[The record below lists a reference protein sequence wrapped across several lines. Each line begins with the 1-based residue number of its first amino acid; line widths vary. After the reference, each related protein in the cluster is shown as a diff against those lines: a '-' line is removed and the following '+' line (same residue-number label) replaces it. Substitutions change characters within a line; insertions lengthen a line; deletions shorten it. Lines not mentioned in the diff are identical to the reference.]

1 MKLKGHSPVDLII
14 NNRKLIE
21 KIYIVLVI
29 FSLICVPMVGINY
42 DLTKYLPDSSP
53 SAQALD
59 IMEDEFTYPGM
70 GRVMLEDVTLYE
82 AKNIKDHIADV
93 DGVDMVM
100 WCDMATNIYGSSEFI
115 NYDNIDDYY
124 KDNTAYMDVIF
135 TDKDSSNQT
144 HKAVHEI
151 ENIVGDK
158 GLVAGS
164 AVSDTNLGP
173 TINKEVARVMALA
186 VVIIYIILTITTTS
200 WFEPVLFLSVLG
212 IAILI
217 NMGTNIIFGE
227 ISFLSNAVGA
237 VLQLACSMDY
247 SIFLLHAFTQEC
259 ATGAEPEQAMANAWR
274 TAFSSI
280 GASGMTTI
288 VGFAAMALMN
298 FGIGP
303 DMGFVLA
310 KGIALSLMTV
320 LLLMPALILR
330 SQNIIAKTQHRP
342 FIPKQG
348 RGIGEFAYKIRR
360 IVFLVV
366 LIIIIPCYIA
376 QGMANFSYGNEA
388 VANSPGTPVYEA
400 EQQMNAKFGKSN
412 MMIALVPPDSNIT
425 EKKMTEEIDDLS
437 YVKYALSLS
446 SVLPEGIPED
456 FLPENITSLMHS
468 KNWARVIINV
478 RSAGES
484 DDAFK
489 FSDNIRAIIDKYY
502 PNETTY
508 LVGVT
513 PSTQD
518 IKDIIVPD
526 YNRVNIVS
534 LLGVALVIAI
544 TYKALIAQGMA
555 NFSYGNEAVANSP
568 GTPVY
573 EAEQQMNAK
582 FGKSNMMIALVPPD
596 SNITEKKM
604 TEEIDDL
611 SYVKYALSLSSV
623 LPEGIPEDFLP
634 ENITSL
640 MHSKNWARVIINV
653 RSAGESDDAFKFS
666 DNIRAIIDKY
676 YPNET
681 TYLVGVTPSTQ
692 DIKDIIVP
700 DYNRV
705 NIVSLLGV
713 ALVIA
718 ITYKAL
724 ILPIVVLIPIEC
736 AIFINTALPYIYG
749 QRTMYLG
756 FIIVGCIQ
764 LGATVDYSILMTG
777 NYLDARSQGD
787 KKEAAIRAVSVS
799 AESVMTSGLIVM
811 TVAYG
816 LYFMTSVEAISGLG
830 QLIGRGA
837 LISVI
842 LVLFFLPMCLMLF
855 DRWIVKSDYA
865 EKKHAKMNK
874 IRATKIKL
882 PILSELHQQRV
893 NLQNQI
899 RENRKARNKELRL
912 KLKNLMNGDGF
923 KLPQNYTPPTQE
935 PSKQQQTEESAHKR
949 MIGKKLRMR
958 IHNRIEM
965 RKEQLEQL
973 AQRLGSDKN
982 KPNDSQNDNQ
992 NDNTEEN
999 DHENR

>member
-21 KIYIVLVI
+21 KVYIILII
-29 FSLICVPMVGINY
+29 FSLICVPLVGINY

-59 IMEDEFTYPGM
+59 IMEDEFTYPGT
-70 GRVMLEDVTLYE
+70 GRVMLENVTLYE
-82 AKNIKDHIADV
+82 AKNIKDRIADV
-93 DGVDMVM
+93 EGVDMVM
-100 WCDMATNIYGSSEFI
+100 WCDLTTNIYGSSEFI
-115 NYDNIDDYY
+115 DYDNIDDYY
-124 KDNTAYMDVIF
+124 KDGNAYMDVIF
-135 TDKDSSNQT
+135 LNKDSSSET

-151 ENIVGDK
+151 EQIVGDR

-173 TINKEVARVMALA
+173 TINKEVARVMGLA
-186 VVIIYIILTITTTS
+186 VIIIFAILTITTTS

-212 IAILI
+212 VAILI
-217 NMGTNIIFGE
+217 NMGTNIILGE

-247 SIFLLHAFTQEC
+247 SIFLLHAFTQER
-259 ATGAEPEQAMANAWR
+259 ANGTEPEQAMANAWR
-274 TAFSSI
+274 SAFSSI

-288 VGFAAMALMN
+288 VGFAAMCLMN

-303 DMGFVLA
+303 DMGIVLA
-310 KGIALSLMTV
+310 KGIAISLATV

-330 SQNIIAKTQHRP
+330 SQDIIAKTQHRP

-348 RGIGEFAYKIRR
+348 RGVGNFAYHIRH
-360 IVFLVV
+360 IVFAVV
-366 LIIIIPCYIA
+366 AIIIIPCYIA

-412 MMIALVPPDSNIT
+412 MMIALVPLDSNIT
-425 EKKMTEEIDDLS
+425 EKDMTEEIDDLS
-437 YVKYALSLS
+437 YVKYAMGLA
-446 SVLPEGIPED
+446 SVLPQGVPES
-456 FLPENITSLMHS
+456 FLPESITSMLHS
-468 KNWARVIINV
+468 EHWARVIINV

-484 DDAFK
+484 DDAFT
-489 FSDNIRAIIDKYY
+489 FADNIREIIDKYY

-518 IKDIIVPD
+518 IKSIIVPD

-544 TYKALIAQGMA
+544 TYKAL
-555 NFSYGNEAVANSP
+555 V
-568 GTPVY
+568 
-573 EAEQQMNAK
+573 
-582 FGKSNMMIALVPPD
+582 
-596 SNITEKKM
+596 
-604 TEEIDDL
+604 
-611 SYVKYALSLSSV
+611 
-623 LPEGIPEDFLP
+623 
-634 ENITSL
+634 
-640 MHSKNWARVIINV
+640 
-653 RSAGESDDAFKFS
+653 
-666 DNIRAIIDKY
+666 
-676 YPNET
+676 
-681 TYLVGVTPSTQ
+681 
-692 DIKDIIVP
+692 
-700 DYNRV
+700 
-705 NIVSLLGV
+705 
-713 ALVIA
+713 
-718 ITYKAL
+718 
-724 ILPIVVLIPIEC
+724 LPIVVLIPIEC

-777 NYLDARSQGD
+777 NYLDARAQGD

-830 QLIGRGA
+830 RLIGRGA
-837 LISVI
+837 FISVI

-855 DRWIVKSDYA
+855 DRWIVKPDYA

-874 IRATKIKL
+874 IRATKVKL

-893 NLQNQI
+893 HLMNQL
-899 RENRKARNKELRL
+899 RENRHARHERIRAKFSNLVRGKGFTLPEQPEQPSAPEENEHKPRMLTKRLRMRLKNRLDARKARLTDNK
-912 KLKNLMNGDGF
+912 
-923 KLPQNYTPPTQE
+923 
-935 PSKQQQTEESAHKR
+935 PSNDDTEESNDE
-949 MIGKKLRMR
+949 KK
-958 IHNRIEM
+958 
-965 RKEQLEQL
+965 
-973 AQRLGSDKN
+973 
-982 KPNDSQNDNQ
+982 
-992 NDNTEEN
+992 
-999 DHENR
+999 